1 MGLSIKEHPTTLDDF
16 FMGKIAIAKYQGRTS
31 DLCHFVKMYPPI
43 VNFWNQK
50 NNSFNMEQSA
60 FKIY

>member
-1 MGLSIKEHPTTLDDF
+1 MDDF
-16 FMGKIAIAKYQGRTS
+16 FMGKIAIAKYQGRIS

-43 VNFWNQK
+43 INLWNQK

-60 FKIY
+60 SKIY